1 MDNSAS
7 FLAQCDALTS
17 GRSPLQI
24 LGGVRS
30 LLRDEGRWCQ
40 QAQAR
45 DSVGRTVRT
54 HSPDAAAWSIE
65 GAVARSSNNVGIVP
79 PSMLGLLDQM
89 VIDFL
94 GLGTEAGIWEDRDVS
109 WFNDNFDHA
118 SVLEFLGYV
127 GERVAVDVTLASS
140 D

>member
-17 GRSPLQI
+17 GRSPFQI
-24 LGGVRS
+24 LGDVRS
-30 LLRDEGRWCQ
+30 LLHDEECWCQ

-45 DSVGRTVRT
+45 DLKGRTVRT

-65 GAVARSSNNVGIVP
+65 GAVAKYSNNVGVVP

-94 GLGTEAGIWEDRDVS
+94 GFGTEVGIWEDRDVS

-118 SVLEFLGYV
+118 SVLDFLDYV
-127 GERVAVDVTLASS
+127 GERIAG
-140 D
+140 